1 MDVRRW
7 LGEERWRVM
16 GLWMLIWIERVR
28 EMWFVGLR
36 EVIVVE
42 DAADGVRGR
51 KGGLRG
57 ENRIPRGG

>member
-1 MDVRRW
+1 
-7 LGEERWRVM
+7 M
-16 GLWMLIWIERVR
+16 GLWMLIWVERVR

-57 ENRIPRGG
+57 GKSDTPARIRVS